1 MHKYTHVE
9 AIYQVA
15 RYVKATN
22 GSPECPDRYKV
33 RTPVRYRGTVKLH
46 GANAGVV
53 CHGGELV
60 PQSRN
65 RVISLQEEHLGFA
78 AFVRDQTEAIRD
90 LEQRLRA
97 EHEIDEAKKL
107 VLYGEWIGPGIQNG
121 MAVNKLPDKQWVLFA
136 AKTVLGDESEYI
148 DAVRPLEG
156 SYDDSRIFSVYDV
169 PTWGLEIDFT
179 SEESKQKAIEEFE
192 HHTGEVEKACPWGRK
207 FGIDGLGEGIVW
219 IPVDDHWGN
228 SDLFWKSKGK
238 KHKEVKRAKRNK
250 AALDPE
256 VIASVEK
263 FVEFSVTEPRL
274 NKGIDYLVEM
284 GHPIEM
290 RSTGHFIKWVSKD
303 VQRECAAELE
313 ANDLKW
319 KQVAKAVGAK
329 AKEFFTERVKAQ

>member
-9 AIYQVA
+9 ALYQVA
-15 RYVKATN
+15 RYIKTTN
-22 GSPECPDRYKV
+22 DNPECPEHFKV

-65 RVISLQEEHLGFA
+65 RVVSLEAEHMGFA

-90 LEQRLRA
+90 LEQRLRV
-97 EHEIDEAKKL
+97 EHEIDEARKL

-121 MAVNKLPDKQWVLFA
+121 MAINKLPDRQWVLFA
-136 AKTVLGDESEYI
+136 AKTVLGDESEYL

-156 SYDDSRIFSVYDV
+156 GYDENRIFSVYDV
-169 PTWGLEIDFT
+169 PIWELEIDFA
-179 SEESKQKAIEEFE
+179 SEESKEKAIEAFE
-192 HHTGEVEKACPWGRK
+192 RHTDEVEKACPWGRK

-228 SDLFWKSKGK
+228 SDLYWKSKGA
-238 KHKEVKRAKRNK
+238 KHKEVKRAQRNK
-250 AALDPE
+250 PSLDPE
-256 VIASVEK
+256 VISSVEK
-263 FVEFSVTEPRL
+263 FVEFAVTEPRL
-274 NKGIDYLVEM
+274 HKGVDYLVEM
-284 GHPIEM
+284 GEPIEM
-290 RSTGHFIKWVSKD
+290 RSVGHFIKWVSKD
-303 VQRECAAELE
+303 VERECAAELE

-319 KQVAKAVGAK
+319 KQVSKAVGAR